1 MGRRSTG
8 AKKIRDIIR
17 YGATTDFSER
27 QIARALQVSRTV
39 VARTLQAF
47 RASGI
52 GNAEVEQMPDSL
64 LEKGLAPQAIPSSRQ
79 RYAALAARFPGMV
92 VELKKKGVTLQY
104 LWEQYINE
112 HPQGYQYSQFCLN
125 FFITGV
131 PPKR

>member
-1 MGRRSTG
+1 
-8 AKKIRDIIR
+8 
-17 YGATTDFSER
+17 
-27 QIARALQVSRTV
+27 
-39 VARTLQAF
+39 
-47 RASGI
+47 
-52 GNAEVEQMPDSL
+52 
-64 LEKGLAPQAIPSSRQ
+64 
-79 RYAALAARFPGMV
+79 MV